1 MRLLIPTA
9 SAQSANMSIT
19 TQYKM
24 RRIVHT
30 NNHIN
35 IGMVLLAGSENRASL
50 QVIDSMSQLNSK
62 PQRKTRGKRMK
73 NKTTLEEEFFMP

>member
-50 QVIDSMSQLNSK
+50 QVNRLYESIEF
-62 PQRKTRGKRMK
+62 
-73 NKTTLEEEFFMP
+73 KTTT